1 MTKPK
6 AKMFSFSSKLWFNKR
21 RIAEKTGEASLY
33 LQAVI
38 NSRHKE
44 FPLKLKWPVEK
55 IDLLRGE
62 LLPRKRGDPDV
73 NDYNL
78 IILTETA
85 KHTEILRTYRIK
97 NINIDIKRFSQELKA
112 FDNKDSFMAYMH
124 NKIVARLQ
132 DKEIE
137 RKTYQN
143 QMSTLVHMREY
154 DPDWLYNN
162 LSIKYLTGF
171 KRHLINQ
178 KFEPGH
184 IWSRIKDVKTY
195 MQLAAKEPLLHI
207 DEEIRAFPNPE
218 PKWKT
223 SYLNKEELRRLMIMY
238 RQGYLS
244 SEMHQVLC
252 AFIFTC
258 LTSLRISD
266 VYRVNSNWRVSNDQ
280 LSFIPKKGEKRRK
293 WLHIPLMPMATHFIT
308 NIEGRYFNLPSE
320 VEYNRILKDI
330 AVKAN
335 INKNITS
342 HLGRH
347 TFGYL
352 YMTTIGNLKG
362 LQEILGHTKTATTER
377 YAHLDEEYKLDSVK
391 KMQADFSDL
400 IMWKA
405 Q

>member
-1 MTKPK
+1 
-6 AKMFSFSSKLWFNKR
+6 MFSFSSKLWFNKR
-21 RIAEKTGEASLY
+21 RIAEKTGEVSLY
-33 LQAVI
+33 LQVVI
-38 NSRHKE
+38 SGAHKE
-44 FPLKLKWPVEK
+44 FPLKLKWSADK

-62 LLPRKRGDPDV
+62 LLPRKRGDKEV

-78 IILTETA
+78 LILTETA

-97 NINIDIKRFSQELKA
+97 NINIDIKRFTLELKA
-112 FDNKDSFMAYMH
+112 FSSKDSFMVYMH
-124 NKIVARLQ
+124 NKVVSRFK
-132 DKEIE
+132 DKDIE

-143 QMSTLVHMREY
+143 HMSTLVHMREY
-154 DPDWLYNN
+154 DPEWHFKN
-162 LSIKYLTGF
+162 LSIKFLTAF
-171 KRHLINQ
+171 KRHLVNQ
-178 KFEPGH
+178 NFEPGH
-184 IWSRIKDVKTY
+184 IWGRIRDVKCY
-195 MQLAAKEPLLHI
+195 MQLAAKEPLLHV
-207 DEEIRAFPNPE
+207 DEEVRAFPNPE

-223 SYLNKEELRRLMIMY
+223 TYLNKEELRRLMILF
-238 RQGYLS
+238 RSGYLKD
-244 SEMHQVLC
+244 EVKQVLC

-293 WLHIPLMPMATHFIT
+293 WLHIPLMPMATHFIS
-308 NIEGRYFNLPSE
+308 NVGGLYFDLPSE
-320 VEYNRILKDI
+320 VEYNRTLKDI
-330 AVKAN
+330 AVLAEIK
-335 INKNITS
+335 KRLTS
-342 HLGRH
+342 HVGRH

-391 KMQADFSDL
+391 RMQAEFTDL